1 MMLRVVSV
9 AEVIEA
15 TVEAVEAATE
25 VTGVPPT
32 LLLESLASLLFPS
45 CCSRC
50 SWPPAL
56 SVTTSR
62 LVPLAASPDVG
73 EVEGGGFCWSA
84 EVIELPLLLL
94 PTLLQEVVMA
104 RLQNTRERLKSKR
117 KEKLQLYVSFFPSVR
132 VLNS

>member
-9 AEVIEA
+9 AEVAIEA
-15 TVEAVEAATE
+15 TVEVVEAAR
-25 VTGVPPT
+25 VTGVAPT

-45 CCSRC
+45 CCS
-50 SWPPAL
+50 WPPAL
-56 SVTTSR
+56 SVTASR
-62 LVPLAASPDVG
+62 PPLAASSEVG
-73 EVEGGGFCWSA
+73 GGGFCCSA

-104 RLQNTRERLKSKR
+104 RLQNSRERLKSKK
-117 KEKLQLYVSFFPSVR
+117 KEKLQLYVSFLSSVR

>member
-9 AEVIEA
+9 AEVVIEA
-15 TVEAVEAATE
+15 TVEVVEAAR
-25 VTGVPPT
+25 VTGVAPT

-45 CCSRC
+45 CC

-94 PTLLQEVVMA
+94 PTLLQELVMA
-104 RLQNTRERLKSKR
+104 RLQNSRERLKNKKR
-117 KEKLQLYVSFFPSVR
+117 KKSCNSMFLSFLQ
-132 VLNS
+132 